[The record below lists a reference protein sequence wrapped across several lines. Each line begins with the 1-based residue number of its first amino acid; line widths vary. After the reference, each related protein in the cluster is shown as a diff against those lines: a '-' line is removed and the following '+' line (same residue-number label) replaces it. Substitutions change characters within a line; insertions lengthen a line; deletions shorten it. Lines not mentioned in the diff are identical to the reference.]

1 MGRQGVRSQQRRP
14 IDLHARGV
22 EALKGV
28 LPWFD
33 LFDLTVRQIAAI
45 ADGLTVLARDV
56 PDWNVLSL
64 AGGNVGAELGGWGIG
79 GL

>member
-1 MGRQGVRSQQRRP
+1 MMPGG
-14 IDLHARGV
+14 G
-22 EALKGV
+22 
-28 LPWFD
+28 

-45 ADGLTVLARDV
+45 ADGLIVLARDV